1 MDKTYDEQYIELGNK
16 LLNEGKWDNAEYVRT
31 KYADGTL
38 ATTISLLNQRI
49 EFDNSKDSALLTSKK
64 VATVDPIKEIL
75 WIWQDMSNDVNLLE
89 SKGCTVWNEWKND
102 KGEIGKSYGWQLK
115 NKKRKVKIDKLLL
128 DMSKEGKL
136 SVKFN
141 FTNDEWDK
149 LYKEFEDS
157 NHDEFVKL
165 NQVDYLLYSLK
176 KNPYSRRIKTTLYC
190 IENLDD
196 MALEPCVY
204 ETHWQLWDN
213 KLHLTVNIRSNDYCL
228 GNSYNVY
235 QYSLLHKMIAQV
247 SELEVGTICFNI
259 DNLHVYDRHI
269 KTFKKQINGK
279 LHHQPTVWI
288 NPNVTSFY
296 DFTIEDVKV
305 KDYKHNGKF
314 KYEIAI

>member
-31 KYADGTL
+31 KYADGTP
-38 ATTISLLNQRI
+38 ATTISLLNQKI

-64 VATVDPIKEIL
+64 VAIIDPIKEIL

-102 KGEIGKSYGWQLK
+102 KGEIGKAYGWQLR

-128 DMSKEGKL
+128 DMSKEGKF

-149 LYKEFEDS
+149 LYKEFEDT
-157 NHDEFVKL
+157 NYDEFVML

-176 KNPYSRRIKTTLYC
+176 KNPYSRRIKTTLYA
-190 IENLDD
+190 IEDLDN
-196 MALEPCVY
+196 MSLEPCVY
-204 ETHWQLWDN
+204 ETHWQLWDR

-235 QYSLLHKMIAQV
+235 QYSILHKMIAQV
-247 SELEVGTICFNI
+247 SDLEVGTICFNI

-269 KTFKKQINGK
+269 ETFKKQINGK

-288 NPNVTSFY
+288 NPNITSFY

-305 KDYKHNGKF
+305 KNYKHNGKF

>member
-1 MDKTYDEQYIELGNK
+1 MNKTYDEQYIELGNK

-31 KYADGTL
+31 KYADGTP
-38 ATTISLLNQRI
+38 ATTISLLNQKI

-75 WIWQDMSNDVNLLE
+75 WIWQDMSNNVNLLE

-102 KGEIGKSYGWQLK
+102 KGEIGKAYGWQLR

-136 SVKFN
+136 SVKFD
-141 FTNDEWDK
+141 FTNKEWEK
-149 LYKEFEDS
+149 VYKEVEDS
-157 NHDEFVKL
+157 NHDEFVML

-176 KNPYSRRIKTTLYC
+176 KNPYSRRIKTTLYA
-190 IENLDD
+190 IEDLDD

-235 QYSLLHKMIAQV
+235 QYSVLHKMIAQV
-247 SELEVGTICFNI
+247 SGLEVGTICFNI

-269 KTFKKQINGK
+269 ETFKKQINGK